1 MLVQL
6 EIRNIALIDLVSI
19 ELTRGLNVLSGETGA
34 GKSMIIDSI
43 NAILGGRISKDIIR
57 TGREKASVQ
66 AVFMVEKEKVGDL
79 LDSYGIDAEEDNT
92 LVVSREFN
100 INGKNI
106 CRING
111 KIVTVSMLKE
121 LGERIIDVHGQYDNQ
136 SLLRTENHIK
146 LLDSFGGEYI
156 DKLKQEYTEA
166 LQVYKSINN
175 RIRNLSGNA
184 GERERRIDLL
194 KYQIDEIRKAKLRIG
209 EDEELSRQRLLLS
222 NSEKILDALSKAY
235 ELMYSGEYG
244 SVSIVDGLNEA
255 ISCINGIARFDSRYE
270 SISKR
275 LEDLYYQLEDIAE
288 EIRKEKDEV
297 EFDPELLE
305 SIDERIDLIFRLKK
319 KYGKT
324 IKDVLEYCRGIER
337 ELEEILGSEELLQKL
352 YGQLEEM
359 DSKLYDLSVRL
370 NEERRKAARILE
382 DRIGSELDDL
392 EMKNAKFKVEIR
404 FDDKRDSSARRAYSD
419 SGLDHVEFLI
429 SPNAGEPLKPLSK
442 IASGGEMSR
451 IMLAI
456 KNILANVDSIPTLIF
471 DEIDTGISGLA
482 AQKVGEKLSYIS
494 KNHQVICV
502 THLAQIAC
510 MADSH
515 YLIEKVSDSV
525 STETRVIRLE
535 GKEVDREI
543 ARILGGANISDTTLK
558 YAKELLQNA
567 RKFKKSACI

>member
-6 EIRNIALIDLVSI
+6 EIRNIALIDHVSI

-66 AVFMVEKEKVGDL
+66 AVFVVEKEKVGDL

-136 SLLRTENHIK
+136 SLLKTENHIK

-222 NSEKILDALSKAY
+222 IPKRYWMLCRKRMN
-235 ELMYSGEYG
+235 
-244 SVSIVDGLNEA
+244 
-255 ISCINGIARFDSRYE
+255 SCIRASTE
-270 SISKR
+270 V
-275 LEDLYYQLEDIAE
+275 YQLW
-288 EIRKEKDEV
+288 
-297 EFDPELLE
+297 
-305 SIDERIDLIFRLKK
+305 
-319 KYGKT
+319 
-324 IKDVLEYCRGIER
+324 
-337 ELEEILGSEELLQKL
+337 
-352 YGQLEEM
+352 
-359 DSKLYDLSVRL
+359 
-370 NEERRKAARILE
+370 
-382 DRIGSELDDL
+382 
-392 EMKNAKFKVEIR
+392 
-404 FDDKRDSSARRAYSD
+404 
-419 SGLDHVEFLI
+419 
-429 SPNAGEPLKPLSK
+429 
-442 IASGGEMSR
+442 
-451 IMLAI
+451 
-456 KNILANVDSIPTLIF
+456 
-471 DEIDTGISGLA
+471 TG
-482 AQKVGEKLSYIS
+482 
-494 KNHQVICV
+494 
-502 THLAQIAC
+502 
-510 MADSH
+510 
-515 YLIEKVSDSV
+515 
-525 STETRVIRLE
+525 
-535 GKEVDREI
+535 
-543 ARILGGANISDTTLK
+543 
-558 YAKELLQNA
+558 
-567 RKFKKSACI
+567 